1 MKKINLIVG
10 IILVTCVNQSFS
22 QGIKFVDISWNNTL
36 ALARE
41 TNKPIFV
48 DVYTTTCAPC
58 IKMNKEIF
66 PDQELGKF
74 FNDSLIC
81 FKMDA
86 NSGEGKPVC
95 AKYRVNAFPTFLYFS
110 PEGELCYKTI
120 GFKDVQGLFK
130 DATQGL
136 METREEKPLAIWE
149 REFETRKMDPGF
161 IYNYI
166 VKRQHCG
173 LPIGKLMDEYLSL
186 LPKEQRYNRKN
197 IDLIKDNAET
207 LPAPGITYDVVLTCR
222 DTLLTRYSIIE
233 TNEILD
239 HLFMQYSMGI
249 LESAIESREESKLD
263 MAISIA
269 SNIRSPELRSAGYEL
284 QIRKTY
290 FGETGDYGKM
300 ADLTEQFI
308 DTYILPDNGRSLI
321 RDTLSTIMSLDK
333 ACSVFFYYVD
343 EESRLNKALRWSERS
358 MELSGTSEMYRSAFF
373 DNSLNMK
380 ANLLYKTGDAEKAI
394 KIKTDILKSIPAG
407 KAGKVQKI
415 KEEIA
420 AMKKKEKIWDE

>member
-1 MKKINLIVG
+1 MKKICLIAA

-22 QGIKFVDISWNNTL
+22 QGIKFVEISWNKTL

-48 DVYTTTCAPC
+48 DVYTNTCAPC

-130 DATQGL
+130 DAALGL
-136 METREEKPLAIWE
+136 RESRNEKPLAMWE
-149 REFETRKMDPGF
+149 DDYETRKMDPGF
-161 IYNYI
+161 MYNYI

-173 LPIGKLMDEYLSL
+173 LPIGKHMDEYLSL
-186 LPKEQRYNRKN
+186 LPQGLRYNKKN
-197 IDLIKDNAET
+197 INLIRDNAET
-207 LPAPGITYDVVLTCR
+207 LPAPGIAYDVVLACR
-222 DTLLTRYSIIE
+222 DTLLTRYSVSE
-233 TNEILD
+233 TNDILD
-239 HLFMQYSMGI
+239 DLFMQYSMGI
-249 LESAIESREESKLD
+249 LESAIESRDESKLD
-263 MAISIA
+263 MVISIA
-269 SNIRSPELRSAGYEL
+269 SNIHSTELRSAGYEL
-284 QIRKTY
+284 QIRKIY

-308 DTYILPDNGRSLI
+308 DTYILPDNGSTLI
-321 RDTLSTIMSLDK
+321 SDTASTIMSLDK

-343 EESRLNKALRWSERS
+343 EESRLNKAVRWSERS
-358 MELSGTSEMYRSAFF
+358 MELSGTSEMYKSAFF

-380 ANLLYKTGDAEKAI
+380 ANLLYKTGDIEKAI
-394 KIKTDILKSIPAG
+394 KIKTDILKSMPDTETR
-407 KAGKVQKI
+407 KAQKI

-420 AMKKKEKIWDE
+420 AIEKKEKIWDE